1 MGPCQ
6 GRMCRAAVSELCARC
21 TGQSPEAVGMSRAR
35 PPAQPVTLGA
45 LGAAHAAPVRL
56 TPMHHRHVALGAR
69 LMNLGDWKRP
79 EFYSSAQEECRAVRE
94 RVGLIDVS
102 TLGKLEVVGRDAG
115 ALLERV
121 TTNRCLDLPPGR
133 LRYAVPCDDAGILLG
148 AGSVARLGG
157 ERWFL

>member
-45 LGAAHAAPVRL
+45 VGAEHAAPVRR

-69 LMNLGDWKRP
+69 LMDMGEWKRP
-79 EFYSSAQEECRAVRE
+79 EVYTTIEEECHAVRE
-94 RVGLIDVS
+94 RVGLIDVG
-102 TLGKLEVVGRDAG
+102 TLGKLEVVGK
-115 ALLERV
+115 
-121 TTNRCLDLPPGR
+121 
-133 LRYAVPCDDAGILLG
+133 
-148 AGSVARLGG
+148 
-157 ERWFL
+157 